1 MELVHIYAITGLE
14 LTDHLEF
21 VRWDTGA
28 AFRRLCV
35 QSRGQH
41 VGSGFEGCEV
51 SKGSVRS

>member
-14 LTDHLEF
+14 LTDRLQF

-28 AFRRLCV
+28 VFGGLCV
-35 QSRGQH
+35 QSRGWH

-51 SKGSVRS
+51 S